1 MVGVAELE
9 KALTGS
15 VEEVLRSALEEAFKH
30 VLPCTS
36 KAGNKVA
43 KEFGESITKMIAEP
57 LGIRFSNA
65 IDYYIKN
72 ADIYGQI
79 ITVGSPTTQTAK
91 IESPSPLTNGKV
103 PNTLGIK

>member
-1 MVGVAELE
+1 MLVVSELE
-9 KALTGS
+9 KALTRS
-15 VEEVLRSALEEAFKH
+15 LEEVLPSALEEGFKH

-36 KAGNKVA
+36 KAGNEKA

-79 ITVGSPTTQTAK
+79 KTIGSSASQIAT
-91 IESPSPLTNGKV
+91 IESPSPLINGKV
-103 PNTLGIK
+103 PNTFGIK

>member
-1 MVGVAELE
+1 MLVVSDLE
-9 KALTGS
+9 KALTRS
-15 VEEVLRSALEEAFKH
+15 LEEVLPSALEEGFKH

-36 KAGNKVA
+36 KSGNEKA

-79 ITVGSPTTQTAK
+79 KTIGSSVSQMAT
-91 IESPSPLTNGKV
+91 IESPNPLINGKV
-103 PNTLGIK
+103 PNTFGIK

>member
-1 MVGVAELE
+1 MLVVSELE
-9 KALTGS
+9 KALTRS
-15 VEEVLRSALEEAFKH
+15 LEEVLPSALEEGFKH

-36 KAGNKVA
+36 KSGNKAA

-57 LGIRFSNA
+57 LGGRIANA

-72 ADIYGQI
+72 ADVYGQI
-79 ITVGSPTTQTAK
+79 ITVGSPTTQTAR